1 MKRVVRRAIFLA
13 AAALG
18 IALFYRLGERY
29 LWPPPNPDRIDT
41 VGVIEAPEVNL
52 TSRIAGRITMLEL
65 LEGDRVA
72 AGQIVC
78 RVEDVD
84 IRNQLARAR
93 GDLAG
98 AQADSHLAELTMER
112 DRNLFRHQV
121 ISAKERDD
129 AAADLERKRA
139 AVAAARASV
148 EYYTDQL
155 ADTVIRSPI
164 NGIVVS
170 KALEVGEW
178 VTPGTPILTIDD
190 LSTIW
195 ARVDLQET
203 DLGWIRLGS
212 PAKVELPTR
221 PPTVYAGRVMAIGQ
235 EGQFATET
243 DVRRGRQDI
252 RTFYVKVR
260 VLNPG
265 GELKPGMT
273 AEVAFVRDNG
283 SQRTGDIRARAD

>member
-1 MKRVVRRAIFLA
+1 MKRLIRRLIMAA

-18 IALFYRLGERY
+18 IALFYWFGQRY
-29 LWPPPNPDRIDT
+29 LWPEPNPNRIET
-41 VGVIEAPEVNL
+41 VGVIEAPEVNI
-52 TSRIAGRITMLEL
+52 TSRVAGRITMLEL
-65 LEGDRVA
+65 LEGDRVT

-93 GDLAG
+93 GDLAS
-98 AQADSHLAELTMER
+98 ARADLRLAELTMER
-112 DRNLFRHQV
+112 DRRLFEREV

-129 AAADLERKRA
+129 AAADLEHKRA
-139 AVAAARASV
+139 DVAAARANV
-148 EYYTDQL
+148 QYYADQL

-195 ARVDLQET
+195 ARIDLQET
-203 DLGWIRLGS
+203 DLGWIRLGG
-212 PAKVELPTR
+212 PATVVLPTR
-221 PPTVYAGRVMAIGQ
+221 PPAIYSGRVMAIGQ

-260 VLNPG
+260 VLNAG
-265 GELKPGMT
+265 VELKPGMT
-273 AEVAFVRDNG
+273 AEVTFIKDNG
-283 SQRTGDIRARAD
+283 GQRAGDNGA